1 MNLRGTAGMKLAGV
15 YDHHNASNELK
26 RRDNHDWITDV
37 FEAPAVKIGPRCTQ
51 SVRKHVSDEFHAE
64 GWAWNVKISN
74 NTLLSITA
82 LKDDLAFQLQTGNI
96 SRAPY
101 DLLKLQYLFQCSKIE
116 CAALAVPT
124 KEAAQKIGS
133 NIANADRIWNELQLF
148 DRVITVPILLIAF
161 E

>member
-1 MNLRGTAGMKLAGV
+1 MKLAGV
-15 YDHHNASNELK
+15 YDHHNASNEWQ
-26 RRDNHDWITDV
+26 RRDKQDWITDV
-37 FEAPAVKIGPRCTQ
+37 FEAPVIKIGSRCTQ
-51 SVRKHVSDEFHAE
+51 AIRNHVSEEFHAD
-64 GWAWNVKISN
+64 GWAWSVKLADD
-74 NTLLSITA
+74 TLLSIAA
-82 LKDDLAFQLQTGNI
+82 LKDDMAFQLQTGNM

-101 DLLKLQYLFQCSKIE
+101 DLLKLQYLFQSGKIE

-124 KEAAQKIGS
+124 KEAARKIGS